1 MVNGRHAILTLVLTA
16 LVLTSVQAGL
26 FDKAWD
32 NDCRKAIGGDPA
44 GLDVDEVC
52 SGFVTYLNEMGQKQ
66 PGINLILH
74 PQTIGCLKLVRDART
89 AITNGTVES
98 DADLDDP
105 IAICRNLITQELAC
119 VDERKAAGKEQ
130 LTCLLLTTHAGKI
143 LTKHPEYLSET
154 TKIDDVVNLQIHE
167 DCVTN
172 SRKQFVDTY
181 TDIGEEGLE
190 KECTEYVEF
199 IADAID
205 DYGVAALP
213 QIQLRIAACF
223 AFVKQNTNVTH
234 PIIFCKDLLI
244 EEKACVDEKVAA
256 GVAQPLKECDLAHLL
271 VPAIKA
277 KCINDVKKHLPAVA
291 GRLGDTALGEECVD
305 YLGFL
310 DRIKKDHG
318 QAGVNFVHWQMGEC
332 LKGMSRGIEENDL
345 AIENPIKVCER
356 LIWKEKECVD
366 EFTKAGKKDKG
377 LCFFLASLAGKT
389 VIKHPEILEE
399 DATLADVLEVGLV
412 HTCVHDVRNKLP
424 RTYTDLGPDGTVTHC
439 VDYVQFLADT
449 VKTYG
454 IGSLL
459 LVKQRMDAC
468 FRFMVT
474 KTDVDNP
481 VLACKTAIMQERE
494 CVDKLVAEAHPDP
507 LGACD
512 KRMAAVGVAIAL
524 NPKLADLIPQGI
536 PEGRQR
542 AVDRFMKR
550 HSSVADLL
558 EKLPEDKREV
568 FLRLDRARQKK
579 LLEKGIEDATKQ
591 LAKFR
596 VRKVVRKELFR
607 KRLVTA
613 AIVERTKKAYLAAR
627 NRFLDARTRL
637 DTAKTEF
644 DKYKL
649 LQKECVGKDTPECA
663 EAEEKA
669 LEQARTYLLALADNG
684 IHQLEKTRSKVEVA
698 DDLSEE
704 VTADILDAIDTELAA
719 LETAKAAVAEAVLK
733 DELKEAGR
741 EIVVIG
747 KRVHK
752 KGVVFLQSI
761 AAAHVQD
768 VLARADDLER
778 RLDTVLADLEGTGT
792 DVSSLDLKVETF
804 SLHVDT
810 AREKFKLAAKY
821 FDEARPLATIGDDA
835 QLASS
840 LESSLNGKKL
850 LVESKA
856 ELRSAE
862 ILLREIARGVKAA
875 GGTLDIEVQ
884 EDEEQIVVEE
894 IEEEVA

>member
-1 MVNGRHAILTLVLTA
+1 MVNGRHALLAFLLAA
-16 LVLTSVQAGL
+16 LVLTSAQAGF

-32 NDCRKAIGGDPA
+32 NDCRKAIGADPV

-52 SGFVTYLNEMGQKQ
+52 SGFVAYLNEMGQKQ

-89 AITNGTVES
+89 AIANGTVES

-119 VDERKAAGKEQ
+119 VEERKAAGKET
-130 LTCLLLTTHAGKI
+130 LTCLLLTAHAGKI
-143 LTKHPEYLSET
+143 LTKHPEHLSET
-154 TKIDDVVNLQIHE
+154 TKIDDVVNLQLLE
-167 DCVTN
+167 DCMTN
-172 SRKQFVDTY
+172 SRKQFAGTY
-181 TDIGEEGLE
+181 ADIGEEWLE
-190 KECTEYVEF
+190 EECTEYVEF
-199 IADAID
+199 ISGAID

-277 KCINDVKKHLPAVA
+277 KCINDVKKHLPTVA
-291 GRLGDTALGEECVD
+291 ELLGDTALGEECVE

-332 LKGMSRGIEENDL
+332 LKGMSRGIEENGL
-345 AIENPIKVCER
+345 AIQNPIKVCER

-366 EFTKAGKKDKG
+366 EFKKAGKKDKG

-412 HTCVHDVRNKLP
+412 HTCVHDVRHKLP
-424 RTYTDLGPDGTVTHC
+424 RTYADLGPDGTVTHC
-439 VDYVQFLADT
+439 VDYVAFLTDT

-494 CVDKLVAEAHPDP
+494 CVDKLVAENHPAP
-507 LGACD
+507 LDACD

-524 NPKLADLIPQGI
+524 DPRLADLIPQGI
-536 PEGRQR
+536 DPGRQR

-550 HSSVADLL
+550 HPSVADLL

-579 LLEKGIEDATKQ
+579 LLEKGIEDAAEQ

-596 VRKVVRKELFR
+596 VKKVIRQELFR
-607 KRLVTA
+607 ERLVTA
-613 AIVERTKKAYLAAR
+613 AIRERAR
-627 NRFLDARTRL
+627 NDYRTARERFLDARARL
-637 DTAKTEF
+637 ASAKAEF
-644 DKYKL
+644 ERYKSL
-649 LQKECVGKDTPECA
+649 EKECAGEDTPECV
-663 EAEEKA
+663 EAREKA
-669 LEQARTYLLALADNG
+669 IEHGRAFLTALADNG
-684 IHQLEKTRSKVEVA
+684 IQHLEKTRSMVEAA

-704 VTADILDAIDTELAA
+704 DTADILDAIDTEVAA
-719 LETAKAAVAEAVLK
+719 LEAAKVAVADAATK

-741 EIVVIG
+741 EIVAIG
-747 KRVHK
+747 KRIHK
-752 KGVVFLQSI
+752 KGAVFLQSI

-778 RLDTVLADLEGTGT
+778 RLDTVLADLEGAGT

-804 SLHVDT
+804 SLHVST
-810 AREKFKLAAKY
+810 ARDKFTLAQRHIE
-821 FDEARPLATIGDDA
+821 EARRQRKDEG
-835 QLASS
+835 QLDVA
-840 LESSLNGKKL
+840 LESANSGKKL
-850 LVESKA
+850 VNEAKD

-862 ILLREIARGVKAA
+862 TLLREIARGVKAA
-875 GGTLDIEVQ
+875 GGTLDLEVE
-884 EDEEQIVVEE
+884 EDVEQIVVEE
-894 IEEEVA
+894 IEMEEVS

>member
-1 MVNGRHAILTLVLTA
+1 MVNLRRALLVFVLAA
-16 LVLTSVQAGL
+16 LLITSVQAGIL
-26 FDKAWD
+26 DNVWD
-32 NDCRKAIGGDPA
+32 TDCRNAIGADPA

-52 SGFVTYLNEMGQKQ
+52 TDFVAYLNEMAQKE
-66 PGINLILH
+66 PGINVIVW
-74 PQTIGCLKLVRDART
+74 PQTKGCLKLVRDART
-89 AITNGTVES
+89 AIANGTVES

-105 IAICRNLITQELAC
+105 IAICRNLITQELEC
-119 VDERKAAGKEQ
+119 RDERKAAGKDP
-130 LTCLLLTTHAGKI
+130 LTCLLLTTHASKI
-143 LTKHPEYLSET
+143 LTKHPEHLSET
-154 TKIDDVVNLQIHE
+154 TKIDDVVNLQLLE
-167 DCVTN
+167 DCMTN
-172 SRKQFVDTY
+172 SRKNFADTY
-181 TDIGEEGLE
+181 ADIGEEGLE
-190 KECTEYVEF
+190 EECTEYVDF
-199 IADAID
+199 IAGAID
-205 DYGVAALP
+205 DYGVGALP
-213 QIQLRIAACF
+213 QIQIRIVACL
-223 AFVKQNTNVTH
+223 AFVKQNTNVTN

-271 VPAIKA
+271 VPAIRA
-277 KCINDVKKHLPAVA
+277 KCINDVKKHLPTIADQ
-291 GRLGDTALGEECVD
+291 LGDTALGEECVE

-310 DRIKKDHG
+310 ERIKTDHG

-332 LKGMSRGIEENDL
+332 LKGMARGIEENGLD
-345 AIENPIKVCER
+345 IQNPIKVCER
-356 LIWKEKECVD
+356 LIWKEKQCVD

-399 DATLADVLEVGLV
+399 DTSLAEVLEVGLV
-412 HTCVHDVRNKLP
+412 HTCVKDVRLKLP
-424 RTYTDLGPDGTVTHC
+424 RTYADLGPDGTVTHC
-439 VDYVQFLADT
+439 VDYVAFLTDT

-512 KRMAAVGVAIAL
+512 KRLAAVGVAIAL
-524 NPKLADLIPQGI
+524 NPKLANLIPQGI
-536 PEGRQR
+536 PEVRQR
-542 AVDRFMKR
+542 AIDRFMER

-579 LLEKGIEDATKQ
+579 LLEKGIEDATEL

-613 AIVERTKKAYLAAR
+613 AIQERAKKAYLAAR
-627 NRFLDARTRL
+627 SRFLNARARL
-637 DTAKTEF
+637 ATAKADFER
-644 DKYKL
+644 YKRL
-649 LQKECVGKDTPECA
+649 EKECAGKDTPECV
-663 EAEEKA
+663 EAREKA
-669 LEQARTYLLALADNG
+669 IEHARTFLTALADNG
-684 IHQLEKTRSKVEVA
+684 IHQLEKTRSKVEAA
-698 DDLSEE
+698 DDLAEE
-704 VTADILDAIDTELAA
+704 DVTDILDAIDTEVAA
-719 LETAKAAVAEAVLK
+719 LETAKAAVADATTK
-733 DELKEAGR
+733 DELKTAGL
-741 EIVVIG
+741 EIVTIG

-752 KGVVFLQSI
+752 KGAIFLQSI
-761 AAAHVQD
+761 AVAHVQD

-778 RLDTVLADLEGTGT
+778 RLDTVLADLEATGT

-804 SLHVDT
+804 SLHVST
-810 AREKFKLAAKY
+810 ARDKFALAQRHIE
-821 FDEARPLATIGDDA
+821 EARRLRKDEGQLDA
-835 QLASS
+835 A
-840 LESSLNGKKL
+840 LESANNGKKL
-850 LVESKA
+850 VNEAKA

-862 ILLREIARGVKAA
+862 TLLREIARGVKAA
-875 GGTLDIEVQ
+875 GGTLDLDVE
-884 EDEEQIVVEE
+884 EDAEQIVVEE
-894 IEEEVA
+894 IEMEEVA